1 MTGLKVAASNI
12 GWAEADDG
20 RVLERMV
27 ELGFTGL
34 EIAPTRVFANRPYS
48 KVREFAAW
56 AGEIEARYGL
66 SVCSMQSIWR
76 GRAESIFD
84 DAGALA
90 LIDYTAEACNFAA
103 AGGVKNLVFGCP
115 SNRSVPQGHDG
126 LEAGAFLRACGRL
139 AADSGAV
146 FALEANPPMYDV
158 SFLNTTTEVVD
169 YLDMLEGA
177 PGLGLNLDV
186 GAMICADEG
195 MGIVERAMPYVSHVH
210 ISEPGLAPIVERSL
224 HRDLRGVLEEGG
236 YCGYVSLEMGR
247 ADLGTVSRCLEYL
260 AETFLG

>member
-90 LIDYTAEACNFAA
+90 LVDYTAEACNFAA

-126 LEAGAFLRACGRL
+126 LEAPVSNGSCSARKCSWNTLAFSQSSMRYWAPMTPG
-139 AADSGAV
+139 SISPTK
-146 FALEANPPMYDV
+146 PPCMHWPV
-158 SFLNTTTEVVD
+158 
-169 YLDMLEGA
+169 A
-177 PGLGLNLDV
+177 
-186 GAMICADEG
+186 I
-195 MGIVERAMPYVSHVH
+195 I
-210 ISEPGLAPIVERSL
+210 
-224 HRDLRGVLEEGG
+224 
-236 YCGYVSLEMGR
+236 
-247 ADLGTVSRCLEYL
+247 RCM
-260 AETFLG
+260 